1 MSAGSVSEAE
11 SSSGGAVQA
20 EATRPAF
27 YALRSGGWR
36 DYVTLLHLPYTAW
49 HLSYV
54 AIGAALSSAFAW
66 SRLWPTLLAFGLAVG
81 IGAHALDELNGRPLQ
96 TRIPRRVLVALAGF
110 SIAGAVAIGIVGAI
124 TVDPWLGL
132 FVAAGAFIVVAYNL
146 ETFGGR
152 FHGDFWFP
160 LAWGAFPLLTA
171 YFATAET
178 IGAAALAGALF
189 AFATSVAQRRLSTPV
204 RDMRRRVARMSGS
217 LERRDGTTQ
226 PLTSAEFMVPLE
238 GALQALTAGI
248 VALAVALVIM
258 RL

>member
-1 MSAGSVSEAE
+1 
-11 SSSGGAVQA
+11 VQA

-36 DYVTLLHLPYTAW
+36 DYVTLLHLPYTVW

-54 AIGAALSSAFAW
+54 AIGAALSPAFAW
-66 SRLWPTLLAFGLAVG
+66 SRLWPALLAFGLAVG

-96 TRIPRRVLVALAGF
+96 TRIPRTVLIALAGV
-110 SIAGAVAIGIVGAI
+110 SISAAVAIGIFGAI
-124 TVDPWLGL
+124 TVNPWLGL

-146 ETFGGR
+146 ESLGGR
-152 FHGDFWFP
+152 FHGDVWFP

-171 YFATAET
+171 HFATAET
-178 IGAAALAGALF
+178 IGATAVAGAVF

-204 RDMRRRVARMSGS
+204 RDMRRRVAQVSGS
-217 LERRDGTTQ
+217 LERHDGTTQ
-226 PLTSAEFMVPLE
+226 PLTAGALMAPGE

>member
-1 MSAGSVSEAE
+1 VR
-11 SSSGGAVQA
+11 A

-36 DYVTLLHLPYTAW
+36 DYVTLLHAPYTAW

-81 IGAHALDELNGRPLQ
+81 VGAHALDELNGRPLRTQ
-96 TRIPRRVLVALAGF
+96 IPARVLVGLAAV
-110 SIAGAVAIGIVGAI
+110 SIGAAVAIGIVGAL
-124 TVDPWLGL
+124 TVDPWLGA
-132 FVAAGAFIVVAYNL
+132 FVAAGAFLVVAYNL
-146 ETFGGR
+146 ESFEGR

-178 IGAAALAGALF
+178 IGLAALAGAVF

-204 RDMRRRVARMSGS
+204 RDLRRRVASVRGTID
-217 LERRDGTTQ
+217 RRDGTNQ
-226 PLTSAEFMVPLE
+226 PLTSEHLIAPGE

>member
-1 MSAGSVSEAE
+1 
-11 SSSGGAVQA
+11 VQA

-66 SRLWPTLLAFGLAVG
+66 SRLWPALLAFGLAVG

-96 TRIPRRVLVALAGF
+96 TRIPRTVLLGLAGV
-110 SIAGAVAIGIVGAI
+110 SISGAIAIGIVGAI
-124 TVDPWLGL
+124 TVNPWLGL
-132 FVAAGAFIVVAYNL
+132 FVATGAFIVVAYNL
-146 ETFGGR
+146 ESFGGR
-152 FHGDFWFP
+152 FHGDLWFP

-171 YFATAET
+171 YFATAEA
-178 IGAAALAGALF
+178 IGAVAIGGAVF

-204 RDMRRRVARMSGS
+204 RDMRRRVARVSGS
-217 LERRDGTTQ
+217 LERHDGTSQ
-226 PLTSAEFMVPLE
+226 PLTASVLIAPVEA
-238 GALQALTAGI
+238 ALRALTAGI

>member
-1 MSAGSVSEAE
+1 VR
-11 SSSGGAVQA
+11 A
-20 EATRPAF
+20 EASRPAF
-27 YALRSGGWR
+27 YALQSGGWR
-36 DYVTLLHLPYTAW
+36 DYVTLLHVPYTAW

-54 AIGAALSSAFAW
+54 VIGAALSSGFAW
-66 SRLWPTLLAFGLAVG
+66 ARLWPTLLAFGLAVG
-81 IGAHALDELNGRPLQ
+81 VGAHALDELNGRPLRTQ
-96 TRIPRRVLVALAGF
+96 IPSRVLIALAAV
-110 SIAGAVAIGIVGAI
+110 SIGAAGAIGIVGAV
-124 TVDPWLGL
+124 TVNPWIGA

-146 ETFGGR
+146 ESFGGR
-152 FHGDFWFP
+152 FHGDLWFP

-178 IGAAALAGALF
+178 LGLAAVVGAFF

-204 RDMRRRVARMSGS
+204 RDMRRRVETVTGTI
-217 LERRDGTTQ
+217 ERRDGTTRD
-226 PLTSAEFMVPLE
+226 LTADALIAPSE

>member
-1 MSAGSVSEAE
+1 VR
-11 SSSGGAVQA
+11 A

-36 DYVTLLHLPYTAW
+36 DYVTLLHVPYTAW

-66 SRLWPTLLAFGLAVG
+66 ARLWPTLLAFGLAVG
-81 IGAHALDELNGRPLQ
+81 IGAHALDELNSRPLRTQ
-96 TRIPRRVLVALAGF
+96 IPASVLVTLAGV
-110 SIAGAVAIGIVGAI
+110 SIAGAAAIGIVGAV
-124 TVDPWLGL
+124 TVNPWICV
-132 FVAAGAFIVVAYNL
+132 FVAAGAFIVIAYNL
-146 ETFGGR
+146 EWFGGR

-178 IGAAALAGALF
+178 LGLAAWAGALF

-204 RDMRRRVARMSGS
+204 RDLRRRVGRVSGAV
-217 LERRDGTTQ
+217 ERRDGAKED
-226 PLTSAEFMVPLE
+226 LTADRLIAPSE
-238 GALQALTAGI
+238 GALQALTVGI
-248 VALAVALVIM
+248 VALAVALVMM

>member
-1 MSAGSVSEAE
+1 
-11 SSSGGAVQA
+11 VQA

-36 DYVTLLHLPYTAW
+36 DYVTLLHLPYTVW

-54 AIGAALSSAFAW
+54 AIGAALSPAFAW
-66 SRLWPTLLAFGLAVG
+66 SRLWPALLAFGLAVG

-96 TRIPRRVLVALAGF
+96 TRIPRTVLIALAGV
-110 SIAGAVAIGIVGAI
+110 SISAAVAIGIFGAI
-124 TVDPWLGL
+124 TVNPWLGL

-146 ETFGGR
+146 ESLGGR
-152 FHGDFWFP
+152 FHGDVWFP

-178 IGAAALAGALF
+178 IGATAVAGAVF

-204 RDMRRRVARMSGS
+204 RDMRRRVAQVSGS
-217 LERRDGTTQ
+217 LERHDGTTQ
-226 PLTSAEFMVPLE
+226 PLTAGALMAPGE